1 MSVFS
6 QKGEDNFMKKASLKT
21 RVRCHARF
29 LMDMYQF
36 FRKQEP
42 DPGSF
47 RFLTEKQVYRDC
59 LESLKQNQIIS
70 DYNLSTGEILYEDPV
85 CRK

>member
-1 MSVFS
+1 
-6 QKGEDNFMKKASLKT
+6 MKKISFKGKI
-21 RVRCHARF
+21 RNHAKF
-29 LMDMYQF
+29 LMDTYQF
-36 FRKQEP
+36 YRKQEP

-47 RFLTEKQVYRDC
+47 LLFTEKQIVRDC